1 MIIEEHLDFQQWE
14 GTNNLKE
21 AHKTQNAVVGR
32 IPRCLPPLLRRNSK
46 SLWFHLL
53 WLTYHNLLHPECQ
66 HTEIAFCSCSLYSWS
81 FGWSLPEKVVAS
93 KIIWKYCEV
102 WHFMTIG
109 PLFIHCPTFFKDPR
123 IRIPSFD
130 EAMREIL
137 SYREGKATSTR
148 RRKHQ
153 KKRWLWMPKYFW
165 MCCIVLAS
173 GKMWSFKGKKWFAS
187 RFASF
192 YHLMPFAQATSAGQ
206 NHHWCLEDQLC
217 AIWVQ
222 ANVID
227 VIWLFRYSPRW
238 GWRVWLPLGSS
249 RTKPRKLAPCDFE
262 LKAEIFFSNPD
273 WKVVHV
279 TLSSVVSLEWK
290 LQR

>member
-1 MIIEEHLDFQQWE
+1 MSTYRNRSLQLFSILLVSPGLSGDLYQ
-14 GTNNLKE
+14 KE
-21 AHKTQNAVVGR
+21 
-32 IPRCLPPLLRRNSK
+32 
-46 SLWFHLL
+46 
-53 WLTYHNLLHPECQ
+53 LLHRRSFES
-66 HTEIAFCSCSLYSWS
+66 IA
-81 FGWSLPEKVVAS
+81 
-93 KIIWKYCEV
+93 KYDIL
-102 WHFMTIG
+102 W
-109 PLFIHCPTFFKDPR
+109 PLNHCPTCPTCFKDPR

-148 RRKHQ
+148 RQKHQ
-153 KKRWLWMPKYFW
+153 KKNGGFECWSFEYFW

-249 RTKPRKLAPCDFE
+249 RTKPRKLAPRDFE

-273 WKVVHV
+273 WKIVHV
-279 TLSSVVSLEWK
+279 TLSAVVSLEWK